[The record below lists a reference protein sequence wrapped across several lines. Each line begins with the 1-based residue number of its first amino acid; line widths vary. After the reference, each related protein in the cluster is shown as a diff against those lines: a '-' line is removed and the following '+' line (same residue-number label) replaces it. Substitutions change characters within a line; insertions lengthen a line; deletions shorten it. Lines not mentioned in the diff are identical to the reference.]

1 MKPEHKIALPIA
13 ICTLLLLISMF
24 TKGWVGAS
32 EGGGSMSA
40 GLRAAEVCFDGGG
53 SRAGCQAISYAD
65 EHTRRPNNEDMMA
78 IMWTGRA
85 TLLFSFL
92 LLASAIWSVLNIA
105 LARKGPQLALVCT
118 FAGISLAV
126 GAIFCL
132 VAVGVMFKGSGGP
145 SPKPG
150 FSSIFFFLS
159 SIGLIIS
166 TAIAKGQV
174 RRLGPAMP
182 VGQLPPGSLPGAY
195 PPPPGG
201 YPPPGGPGGYPPP
214 PGGPGGYPPPPGQ
227 FGGPGGPPPGG
238 PGFAP
243 PPGGPGF
250 APPPGGPGG
259 YPTPPGGPGGY
270 PTPPNG
276 PGGFPPPPGG
286 PSGHA
291 APQPGTAFCPRDG
304 AQARWVPE
312 QNRFHCD
319 RCNQPV

>member
-1 MKPEHKIALPIA
+1 MKPEHKIALPVA
-13 ICTLLLLISMF
+13 ICTLLLLIAMF
-24 TKGWVGAS
+24 TKGWITAS
-32 EGGGSMSA
+32 EGGRSVSA
-40 GLRAAEVCFDGGG
+40 GLRAAEMCFDGGG

-65 EHTRRPNNEDMMA
+65 EHERRRGNEDTMA

-118 FAGISLAV
+118 FSGISIVV

-132 VAVGVMFKGSGGP
+132 VAIGVMFKGSRGP

-150 FSSIFFFLS
+150 FSSIVFFLS

-174 RRLGPAMP
+174 RRLGPGMP
-182 VGQLPPGSLPGAY
+182 VGHLPPGSLPGAY

-201 YPPPGGPGGYPPP
+201 YPPPPGSPGGYPPP

-227 FGGPGGPPPGG
+227 VSGPGGPPPGAY
-238 PGFAP
+238 AP
-243 PPGGPGF
+243 PLGGPASSVGAM
-250 APPPGGPGG
+250 APG
-259 YPTPPGGPGGY
+259 
-270 PTPPNG
+270 
-276 PGGFPPPPGG
+276 
-286 PSGHA
+286 A
-291 APQPGTAFCPRDG
+291 AFCPRDG

-312 QNRFHCD
+312 QNRFFCD
-319 RCNQPV
+319 RCNLPV